1 MSTIYTKSR
10 VVNKRKIGKV
20 LGLLIT
26 CIGISIVGY
35 IFMPLLLWQL
45 TIAPVFASQNIA
57 MPIPKQIV
65 VNSATIQSLI
75 ANSVHTLGVN
85 YDDATN
91 WFPGYV
97 QHPNAV
103 RVTSYTLSIPKLH
116 IASAYVSTIDNDLGK
131 HLVHFGGTAIPPDKG
146 TAVIFGHST
155 LVQLF
160 NPSNY
165 HTIFANLYTLQE
177 GDTIYVI
184 VNNVTYTYKVFAM
197 VVVDPDD
204 TAILAQNYDDS
215 YISIVTCT
223 PPGTTW
229 KRLIV
234 QARLQK
240 I

>member
-1 MSTIYTKSR
+1 MSITYTKAR
-10 VVNKRKIGKV
+10 VINKRKIVK
-20 LGLLIT
+20 LFGLFTTLV
-26 CIGISIVGY
+26 GLSIVGY
-35 IFMPLLLWQL
+35 IFMPLVIWQV
-45 TIAPVFASQNIA
+45 TVAPVFASQDIA
-57 MPIPKQIV
+57 TPIPKQIM

-75 ANSVHTLGVN
+75 ASSIQTIGVN
-85 YDDATN
+85 YDDASN
-91 WFPGYV
+91 WFPGYTT
-97 QHPNAV
+97 HPTSM
-103 RVTSYTLSIPKLH
+103 RVTSYSLSIPKLH
-116 IASAYVSTIDNDLGK
+116 IASATVSTVDNDLGK

-160 NPSNY
+160 NPANY
-165 HTIFANLYTLQE
+165 HTIFADLYTLQE
-177 GDTIYVI
+177 GDTIYAI
-184 VNNVTYTYKVFAM
+184 VNNVTYTYKVFSM

-234 QARLQK
+234 KARLQK
-240 I
+240 T